1 VITKTIEIIR
11 TAASNKI
18 NSNIKE
24 YKHMKLK
31 YGMNPNQDFAEVIDP
46 SNAFQVVNGNPSVI
60 NVLDALNAWQLV
72 KETKECLGKPTA
84 TSFKHVTPSGVAVA
98 TELSE
103 QSKTA
108 YLVKIDP
115 SPLATSYIRSRGV
128 DRLASF
134 GDFIALSDEVDVETA
149 KIIKSEVSDGVIA
162 PSYTPEALELL
173 KAKKKGAYVIFQ
185 IDPNYIPEEME
196 SRQVFGITVRQK
208 RNNLKIDK
216 SFLTNVVT
224 KTNKLTDEIMNDL
237 LLGMITLKYT
247 QSNSLCTVYKG
258 QVIGIGSGQQS
269 RILCSGLSL
278 GKANVWCQKQQLD
291 YSFLKENTGMK
302 RTETDQFIELQREK
316 QFGDKIILNQLE
328 GVCLV
333 SDGFF
338 PQTDNIELAHQYGI
352 KFIASPMGSIRDQE
366 IIDTADK
373 YGITFINTGIRLF
386 HH

>member
-1 VITKTIEIIR
+1 
-11 TAASNKI
+11 
-18 NSNIKE
+18 
-24 YKHMKLK
+24 MQLK

-46 SNAFQVVNGNPSVI
+46 SNSFKVLNGKPSVI
-60 NVLDALNAWQLV
+60 NVLDALNSWQLV
-72 KETKECLGKPTA
+72 NESKICLGKPVA
-84 TSFKHVTPSGVAVA
+84 TSFKHVTPSGVAVG
-98 TELSE
+98 TDLSE
-103 QSKTA
+103 KEKTA

-115 SPLATSYIRSRGV
+115 TPLATAYIKSRGV

-162 PSYTPEALELL
+162 PAYQPEALAIL
-173 KAKKKGAYVIFQ
+173 KEKKKGGYVIFQ
-185 IDPNYIPEEME
+185 IDPEYIPAEIE
-196 SRQVFGITVRQK
+196 SREVFGITIKQK
-208 RNNLKIDK
+208 RNNLKITDD
-216 SFLTNVVT
+216 FLTNVVT
-224 KTNKLTDEIMNDL
+224 KTNKLTDKIRKDL

-247 QSNSLCTVYKG
+247 QSNSLCTVYNG

-269 RILCSGLSL
+269 RILCSGLAL
-278 GKANVWCQKQQLD
+278 GKANIWCQKQQLN
-291 YSFLKENTGMK
+291 YSFLEENGGIK
-302 RTETDQFIELQREK
+302 RTETDQLIEQEREK
-316 QFGDKIILNQLE
+316 QLGDKIVLNSLD

-338 PQTDNIELAHQYGI
+338 PQTDNIELAHKYGI

-373 YGITFINTGIRLF
+373 YGITFINTGVRLF